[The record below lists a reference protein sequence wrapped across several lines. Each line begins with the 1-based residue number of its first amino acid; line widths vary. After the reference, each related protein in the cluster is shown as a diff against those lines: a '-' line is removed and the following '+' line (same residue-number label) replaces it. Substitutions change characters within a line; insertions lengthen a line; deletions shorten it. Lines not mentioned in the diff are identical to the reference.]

1 MKIPNLE
8 ESQNL
13 LFEAEKLNPGPWV
26 QHSIYV
32 AQAAEAI
39 AKLHPTL
46 DPTAAYILGT
56 LHDIGRRVGV
66 MDLRHLPEGYRFL
79 STRGFEDAAQI
90 SLTHAFP
97 VKDIHVITGEWD
109 CSVQDFEFVKAYLS
123 QVEYSD
129 YDRLIQLCDAL
140 ALPTGFCLIEKRLV
154 DLAFRYG
161 VDHHTLPRWKGY
173 FNNQQEFERIIG
185 RSIYSVL
192 PGVIENTFGFNP
204 CNQMKDAAYRS
215 VGKSRG

>member
-8 ESQNL
+8 ESQKL
-13 LFEAEKLNPGPWV
+13 LSEAEKLNPGPWV

-39 AKLHPTL
+39 AKLHPGL
-46 DPTAAYILGT
+46 DPIVAYILGL
-56 LHDIGRRVGV
+56 LHDIGRRVGIT
-66 MDLRHLPEGYRFL
+66 DLRHLLDGYRFL
-79 STRGFEDAAQI
+79 SSRGFEDAAQI

-97 VKDIHVITGEWD
+97 TKDIRVTTGEWD
-109 CSVQDFEFVKAYLS
+109 CSVQDFDFVKAYLS

-129 YDRLIQLCDAL
+129 YDKLIQLCDAL

-154 DLAFRYG
+154 EVAFRYG
-161 VDHHTLPRWKGY
+161 VGDYTLSRWKGY
-173 FNNQQEFERIIG
+173 FAHQHEFERIIG

-192 PGVIENTFGFNP
+192 PGVIENTFGFDP
-204 CNQMKDAAYRS
+204 CNQVKEAA
-215 VGKSRG
+215 

>member
-13 LFEAEKLNPGPWV
+13 LSEAEKLNPGPWV

-39 AKLHPTL
+39 ARLHPTL
-46 DPTAAYILGT
+46 DPTAAYILGS

-66 MDLRHLPEGYRFL
+66 TDLRHLLDGYHFL

-97 VKDIHVITGEWD
+97 AKDIRVATGEWD

-154 DLAFRYG
+154 EVAFRRG
-161 VDHHTLPRWKGY
+161 IDNHTLSRWKGY
-173 FNNQQEFERIIG
+173 FDHQREFERIIG

-204 CNQMKDAAYRS
+204 CNID
-215 VGKSRG
+215 

>member
-8 ESQNL
+8 ESQDL
-13 LFEAEKLNPGPWV
+13 LSEAEKLNPGPWV

-46 DPTAAYILGT
+46 DPTAAYILGS

-66 MDLRHLPEGYRFL
+66 TDLRHLLDGYRFL

-97 VKDIHVITGEWD
+97 VKDIHVATGEWD

-154 DLAFRYG
+154 EVAFRRG
-161 VDHHTLPRWKGY
+161 IDNHTLSRWKGY
-173 FNNQQEFERIIG
+173 FDHQREFERIIG
-185 RSIYSVL
+185 RSVYSVL

-204 CNQMKDAAYRS
+204 CNID
-215 VGKSRG
+215 